1 MTTQDDLKAAR
12 ERAAEAKRL
21 AERAEAE
28 ANALAEAAASSAA
41 EENAKDATESPERV
55 EPDDPTAVDEPVG
68 VFGHLHRSRVLV
80 LGASTIA
87 VVIVAFVAISAVL
100 IHQHSSVVAARDTD
114 AKIIDS
120 VREDVTALIAPT
132 FEDAQGSAQK
142 ILDGATGDWASQFE
156 PNMDAFAQALTEAK
170 VQSSADISEIGIERH
185 NDDGTIDV
193 LVAATSKVTN
203 TAAQQEST
211 RAWRLRVNVAEVDG
225 EYKLAKVD
233 PVV

>member
-1 MTTQDDLKAAR
+1 MEDDLKAAR

-28 ANALAEAAASSAA
+28 ANALAESALSVAA
-41 EENAKDATESPERV
+41 ETKAGTEEEAPEHV
-55 EPDDPTAVDEPVG
+55 EPDGSADIEESSVG
-68 VFGHLHRSRVLV
+68 TVGRSPRSRALVVTASAMAVLI
-80 LGASTIA
+80 LAC
-87 VVIVAFVAISAVL
+87 VAISAIL
-100 IHQHSSVVAARDTD
+100 IQRHSSAVADREREA
-114 AKIIDS
+114 AIIES

-132 FEDAQGSAQK
+132 FQDAHGSAQK

-156 PNMDAFAQALTEAK
+156 PNMDAFAQALTEAQ

-185 NDDGTIDV
+185 NDDGTTDV

-203 TAAQQEST
+203 SSAQQEST
-211 RAWRLRVNVAEVDG
+211 RAWRLRVNVALVDG